1 MTPYTLPINRSETQV
16 LDLIK
21 RVQALQRPLLLL
33 VDSNPEPVVV
43 VLKRDAYEQ
52 TQQQQ
57 ERLRQQSY
65 QLQLLQLKQALDRV
79 EQQNDEFTRAECV
92 ATWQDRMAFL
102 WEVCPEPVRG
112 LCASLM
118 LSVKLL
124 KAETLSQTQVAA
136 LQYCVAL
143 LRSVTPDEAEIEHAY
158 QLLIESDLPPA
169 FSFSESLIQ
178 SYIDEL

>member
-1 MTPYTLPINRSETQV
+1 MTPYTLPIDRSDTQV
-16 LDLIK
+16 LELIK
-21 RVQALQRPLLLL
+21 RAQAIQRPLMLL
-33 VDSNPEPVVV
+33 VDSNPEPVA
-43 VLKRDAYEQ
+43 VLLKKDAYEQ

-79 EQQNDEFTRAECV
+79 EQQYDDAARMACI
-92 ATWQDRMAFL
+92 AIWQERIAFL
-102 WEVCPEPVRG
+102 WEVCPESVRG

-124 KAETLSQTQVAA
+124 KAETLSQMQISA

-158 QLLIESDLPPA
+158 HLLIDSDLPPA
-169 FSFSESLIQ
+169 LAFSDSLIQ